1 MLAVVQESDLD
12 RGTASVAPDTMRTCA
27 LTREVKPVTDLL
39 RFVLGPAGDVVPD
52 IKRKLPGRGLWITA
66 TRTALKDAAA
76 RNVFGR
82 GFRRDV
88 KVAPELADHTEALI
102 ERAALES
109 LAITRKAGLVIAGYA
124 KVEATLIKKGLRA
137 LLHAS
142 DAGREG
148 RRKLDALRRK
158 TGEIGP
164 EIAIIDD
171 FSGTQLDLALSR
183 PNVVHAA
190 LLARPG
196 SETFLARVERLRR
209 FRTGFSPDAVSAH
222 APTDGA

>member
-1 MLAVVQESDLD
+1 MPAVVQESDLD

-88 KVAPELADHTEALI
+88 KVAPELADHTEVLI

-124 KVEATLIKKGLRA
+124 KVEATLIKK
-137 LLHAS
+137 
-142 DAGREG
+142 
-148 RRKLDALRRK
+148 
-158 TGEIGP
+158 
-164 EIAIIDD
+164 
-171 FSGTQLDLALSR
+171 
-183 PNVVHAA
+183 
-190 LLARPG
+190 
-196 SETFLARVERLRR
+196 
-209 FRTGFSPDAVSAH
+209 
-222 APTDGA
+222 